1 MSDLI
6 DRQAAIDA
14 IKREQAYYA
23 PEDGAEIFYEYN
35 HAIKALKNLP
45 SAQPERKRG
54 KWELKEDI
62 LSWEGTFDGY
72 FCSECGKGFLNDLC
86 CNNGADWV
94 DVKKDFKF
102 CPFCG
107 ADMRGEENETD

>member
-45 SAQPERKRG
+45 SAQPTAEPKWIPVTERLPEVRQWVLCQCRAGIIDVLWLTDDDCWYRKSN
-54 KWELKEDI
+54 EI
-62 LSWEGTFDGY
+62 YMS
-72 FCSECGKGFLNDLC
+72 GFVLAWMPL
-86 CNNGADWV
+86 
-94 DVKKDFKF
+94 
-102 CPFCG
+102 PSPY
-107 ADMRGEENETD
+107 EP